1 MPANRATFGVYD
13 TSTYLAS
20 QTYMNIHANERNRDD
35 DTPAYMNYDDGMN
48 MNTIRNPQFIQD
60 YSNHMYDI
68 AHQYVNRHRDEH
80 EAAAAA
86 AEAEAEAAAS
96 AAKRV
101 EGGRR
106 RDNRGCNIKH
116 RSRSRSRSRNRSRRS
131 NKRMR
136 RTRRM

>member
-86 AEAEAEAAAS
+86 AEADAEAEAES
-96 AAKRV
+96 QTL
-101 EGGRR
+101 GGRGR
-106 RDNRGCNIKH
+106 GRDRESESTNDGDMEK
-116 RSRSRSRSRNRSRRS
+116 
-131 NKRMR
+131 
-136 RTRRM
+136 

>member
-1 MPANRATFGVYD
+1 
-13 TSTYLAS
+13 
-20 QTYMNIHANERNRDD
+20 MNIHANERNRDD

-106 RDNRGCNIKH
+106 RDNRGCNTRGHIKRRS